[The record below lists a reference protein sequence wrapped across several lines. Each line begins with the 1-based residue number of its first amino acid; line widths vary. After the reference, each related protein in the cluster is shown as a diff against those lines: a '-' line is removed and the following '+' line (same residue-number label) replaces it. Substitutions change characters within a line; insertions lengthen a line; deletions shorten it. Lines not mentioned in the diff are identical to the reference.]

1 VLGTR
6 QAASRKL
13 PPRANSPLAE
23 QARNRDHDSS
33 DPSSQA
39 KKQQKITQ
47 KHKAYCA
54 SPMPALSYL
63 DTPRV
68 LPSFDPRL
76 KNHHELF
83 HAWRRL
89 GTPGPIAGSELPGL
103 ILAVAF
109 SAGGDGGRRSPEHPT

>member
-13 PPRANSPLAE
+13 PPRADSPLAE

-39 KKQQKITQ
+39 KKQQKIAQ
-47 KHKAYCA
+47 KHRHMRLPYACA
-54 SPMPALSYL
+54 ELSWHSKGFAFVRSP
-63 DTPRV
+63 TQE
-68 LPSFDPRL
+68 
-76 KNHHELF
+76 HHELF

-89 GTPGPIAGSELPGL
+89 GTPGPIAGSELPAL
-103 ILAVAF
+103 ILA
-109 SAGGDGGRRSPEHPT
+109 GGGLLGWWRRRRKIA

>member
-1 VLGTR
+1 
-6 QAASRKL
+6 
-13 PPRANSPLAE
+13 
-23 QARNRDHDSS
+23 
-33 DPSSQA
+33 
-39 KKQQKITQ
+39 
-47 KHKAYCA
+47 
-54 SPMPALSYL
+54 MPALSYL

-103 ILAVAF
+103 ILA
-109 SAGGDGGRRSPEHPT
+109 GGGLLGWWRRRKKIA